1 MGALAGALVA
11 AAVGAALSLP
21 LRRLSGVWIA
31 IATLAFAFFF
41 DAVMVKFS
49 WTGAPTGAATG
60 ELTVPR
66 PTVGPWD
73 LASDKSFLAFLL
85 IVLTVAYIAVI
96 LLSRSTSGRIL
107 RATRGSE
114 LAAQSIGIS
123 PTRARVFAFA
133 VAAGLAGL
141 GGALL
146 AIHQESVNYDTNFSP
161 FAALFWMVLV
171 VTFGARTPD
180 GALAGAATFSLFDK
194 VVLQGTFLGWLLR
207 SPDRVP
213 GVFPVSSKWRL
224 VLFGLG
230 AIQYA
235 AHPEGILETTRA
247 KRNRRRAEQ
256 DDPADLVLEAST

>member
-1 MGALAGALVA
+1 MGAIAGALVA
-11 AAVGAALSLP
+11 AAAGDALSLP

-66 PTVGPWD
+66 PMVGPWD

-146 AIHQESVNYDTNFSP
+146 AIQQESVNYDTNFSP

-180 GALAGAATFSLFDK
+180 GALAGAATFSLFAK
-194 VVLQGTFLGWLLR
+194 VFLQATFLGWLLR

-213 GVFPVSSKWRL
+213 GRFPVPSK
-224 VLFGLG
+224 
-230 AIQYA
+230 
-235 AHPEGILETTRA
+235 
-247 KRNRRRAEQ
+247 
-256 DDPADLVLEAST
+256 

>member
-1 MGALAGALVA
+1 
-11 AAVGAALSLP
+11 
-21 LRRLSGVWIA
+21 
-31 IATLAFAFFF
+31 
-41 DAVMVKFS
+41 MVKFS

-133 VAAGLAGL
+133 VAAGLVSFASPCVLPLVPGFLGYVTGL
-141 GGALL
+141 SDVALVDRRRSRMVL
-146 AIHQESVNYDTNFSP
+146 G
-161 FAALFWMVLV
+161 AALFVTEAPWKSAV
-171 VTFGARTPD
+171 VSVALRAR
-180 GALAGAATFSLFDK
+180 AT
-194 VVLQGTFLGWLLR
+194 R
-207 SPDRVP
+207 S
-213 GVFPVSSKWRL
+213 W
-224 VLFGLG
+224 
-230 AIQYA
+230 
-235 AHPEGILETTRA
+235 
-247 KRNRRRAEQ
+247 
-256 DDPADLVLEAST
+256 